1 MSRSILAF
9 ARSVLDA
16 FATRPWV
23 AVSAIVICST
33 ELLGAQSVRAQLPDL
48 SGNETVET
56 AEDDLQCDRAATVQE
71 SRPESE
77 KTPSDRE
84 QCDRVATVQESL
96 RQSEAFSSVAGIP
109 PPMFDYG
116 AGDAVVAPEVRP
128 SLPRTTP
135 PTASIDRRVD
145 RHSRS
150 TNSLQE
156 STPLES
162 APLPI
167 FVPSNSMVQGGTPSS
182 QAPVQLLSAK
192 TASPRLPLPVPTPP
206 QNSVMGNLAG
216 VLAPPSSL
224 PSRVPPSASFT
235 STVPDSP
242 SNAMGCGLGDACA
255 IPHPDESV
263 LSTDEL
269 VAALPTRF
277 SFEEN
282 SGTVAASPTLS
293 QVSQV
298 AHAADASSLGREAL
312 TPPRYQ
318 FQGVYLYQGDD
329 ASARARISGFYPL
342 APTVAL
348 GGSFDVTDGTAFA
361 DSQTQGASINEL
373 YLVASIPDLPNLRF
387 SVGQLDLTSYF
398 DRNSFAKDGA
408 THFFNSVFQ
417 TNPALSRTGIGSR
430 TGLLVNWSVTDNV
443 EAKVAGFS
451 SARRIEEFRVD
462 GLAAELGVRQGNFI
476 VRGTF
481 ATARDAGVDD
491 GFREIFPLDRSNG
504 GTGLLSDDREQAYG
518 INAEVFVPEIG
529 LGLFG
534 RYGRYENIDAELGAD
549 TYSVGMNVL
558 DLFLPRDRFG
568 IAYGQDLSNN
578 SLRRDNGDDLP
589 DVLEAFYDFAL
600 LPSLRVG
607 FSFQSL
613 DEFSESILG
622 IRVKTEFDMTPLQ
635 R

>member
-1 MSRSILAF
+1 MSRSILAL
-9 ARSVLDA
+9 ARSVLDT
-16 FATRPWV
+16 FATRPQV
-23 AVSAIVICST
+23 VFPAMVICAT
-33 ELLGAQSVRAQLPDL
+33 EFLGVQFVRAQLPDL
-48 SGNETVET
+48 SGNET
-56 AEDDLQCDRAATVQE
+56 AERAADDRRCD
-71 SRPESE
+71 RPESE
-77 KTPSDRE
+77 KTRSDEENRE
-84 QCDRVATVQESL
+84 KCDDRPYSQP
-96 RQSEAFSSVAGIP
+96 FSPPAGIP
-109 PPMFDYG
+109 PPMFGYSSSETFTQIPT
-116 AGDAVVAPEVRP
+116 VPAPEVQQPQNRATAPEVSMEPRSDQGNRSLESLLDSAPPALFAPPDSAISMGNSFPQTPVQSP
-128 SLPRTTP
+128 SLTTTSP
-135 PTASIDRRVD
+135 SVP
-145 RHSRS
+145 
-150 TNSLQE
+150 LQ
-156 STPLES
+156 
-162 APLPI
+162 
-167 FVPSNSMVQGGTPSS
+167 
-182 QAPVQLLSAK
+182 
-192 TASPRLPLPVPTPP
+192 VPTPP
-206 QNSVMGNLAG
+206 PSSSRENSPV
-216 VLAPPSSL
+216 VPAPPSL
-224 PSRVPPSASFT
+224 PSFVPAVSTPT
-235 STVPDSP
+235 STRSVSP
-242 SNAMGCGLGDACA
+242 IDPPAKAIGCGFGDACA
-255 IPHPDESV
+255 IPHPNQGV

-282 SGTVAASPTLS
+282 PDQGDASPELAR
-293 QVSQV
+293 VGEV
-298 AHAADASSLGREAL
+298 ARVPDAREFGAEAL
-312 TPPRYQ
+312 TPAQYQ

-387 SVGQLDLTSYF
+387 SLGQLDLTSYF

-430 TGLLVNWSVTDNV
+430 TSLLVNWSVTDNV

-451 SARRIEEFRVD
+451 SARRLEEFQVD
-462 GLAAELGVRQGNFI
+462 GLAAELGIRQGNFI

-491 GFREIFPLDRSNG
+491 GFREIFQVDRSHG

-518 INAEVFVPEIG
+518 VNAELFVPEIG

-534 RYGRYENIDAELGAD
+534 RYGRYENIDADLGAN

-558 DLFLPRDRFG
+558 DLFVPRDRFG
-568 IAYGQDLSNN
+568 IAYGQDLSND
-578 SLRRDNGDDLP
+578 SLRRDNGDKLP

-600 LPSLRVG
+600 LPNVRVG

-613 DEFSESILG
+613 NEFSDSILG
-622 IRVKTEFDMTPLQ
+622 VRVKTEFDMTPLQ
-635 R
+635 RYP